1 MKRRGM
7 STIIG
12 ATFFVIVMGSTIG
25 YVTYSMDLLDDL
37 ARQID
42 ASQDKNLN
50 RQSEEFVISNIGV
63 DNNKFNLTITNTG
76 TLPINITKMWAKN
89 LTDSTWNQTSYTI
102 NQVVSPGGIITN
114 IGQGIGLMSNVTQ
127 SYSLK
132 LLTSRGNAELVTTV
146 AVGSQAFASG
156 ALEMSLIATS
166 KNPMDNQNVTLIYSV
181 KNNLTA
187 GAIQSIVPSGSI
199 DPPSAQTVQPG
210 DVAIFEAQYLVTG
223 SNNQRITF
231 NATIA
236 NAVQGNFV
244 QESAQIDI
252 APVSESA
259 INEVLGGQVGILSMN
274 YTSFEACDLL
284 LVNGNK
290 HGT

>member
-1 MKRRGM
+1 MKRRGL

-50 RQSEEFVISNIGV
+50 RQSEEFVISDITV

-76 TLPINITKMWAKN
+76 SLPINITKMWAKN

-114 IGQGIGLMSNVTQ
+114 IGQGFGLISNDTQ

-166 KNPMDNQNVTLIYSV
+166 KNPMNDQNVTLIYSV
-181 KNNLTA
+181 KNNLTS
-187 GAIQSIVPSGSI
+187 GAIQSIVPSFESPVDAIGTAVATLQGSI

-223 SNNQRITF
+223 GNTETITF

-244 QESAQIDI
+244 QESAEIGYQ
-252 APVSESA
+252 
-259 INEVLGGQVGILSMN
+259 
-274 YTSFEACDLL
+274 
-284 LVNGNK
+284 
-290 HGT
+290 

>member
-50 RQSEEFVISNIGV
+50 RQSEEFVISKLGV

-76 TLPINITKMWAKN
+76 SLPINITKMWAKN

-114 IGQGIGLMSNVTQ
+114 IGQGTGLISNDTQ

-132 LLTSRGNAELVTTV
+132 LLTSRGNAELVTTI
-146 AVGSQAFASG
+146 AVGGSAFGSG
-156 ALEMSLIATS
+156 ALEMNLIATT
-166 KNPMDNQNVTLIYSV
+166 KNPMDSQNVTMIYSV

-187 GAIQSIVPSGSI
+187 GAIQSIVPSFESPVDAQGSAAATLQGSI
-199 DPPSAQTVQPG
+199 DPPSVQSLQPG
-210 DVAIFEAQYLVTG
+210 DVALFEAHFLVTG
-223 SNNQRITF
+223 G
-231 NATIA
+231 ALPKTI
-236 NAVQGNFV
+236 F
-244 QESAQIDI
+244 
-252 APVSESA
+252 
-259 INEVLGGQVGILSMN
+259 
-274 YTSFEACDLL
+274 
-284 LVNGNK
+284 
-290 HGT
+290 